1 MNRKRLAAVLRI
13 RELQE
18 RGARGELA
26 RTRRDHETS
35 VATEQRMWEHITAFG
50 TVQGRTLTP
59 ADLHGRQQMVASG
72 VLSAQSQ
79 HIVTERALIAVDVA
93 HEEWTVAARRVEAL
107 ERLSERLIES
117 EREESSRLQ
126 SNEIDDLVLAR
137 RGHGDDAE
145 AFS

>member
-35 VATEQRMWEHITAFG
+35 VTTEQRMWEHITAFG

-72 VLSAQSQ
+72 VPVSYTHL
-79 HIVTERALIAVDVA
+79 RA
-93 HEEWTVAARRVEAL
+93 HET
-107 ERLSERLIES
+107 
-117 EREESSRLQ
+117 
-126 SNEIDDLVLAR
+126 
-137 RGHGDDAE
+137 
-145 AFS
+145 

>member
-35 VATEQRMWEHITAFG
+35 VATELRMWEHIAAFG

-59 ADLHGRQQMVASG
+59 ADLQRFCAAGSG
-72 VLSAQSQ
+72 SLLV
-79 HIVTERALIAVDVA
+79 IV
-93 HEEWTVAARRVEAL
+93 EEY
-107 ERLSERLIES
+107 SES
-117 EREESSRLQ
+117 
-126 SNEIDDLVLAR
+126 
-137 RGHGDDAE
+137 
-145 AFS
+145 